1 MPLRILR
8 AFFIRKILD
17 ERFSLSALQEWKTND
32 PQWWNSDRNEMG
44 RGFYGEAMRE
54 RERLEAAP
62 EGELIAELT
71 DIGALG
77 PPPRLGR
84 AGGTP
89 A

>member
-1 MPLRILR
+1 MPVRILR

-17 ERFSLSALQEWKTND
+17 ARFSLSALQEWMTND
-32 PQWWNSDRNEMG
+32 PDWWNSDSNEMG
-44 RGFYGEAMRE
+44 RGFYREAMRE

-77 PPPRLGR
+77 PPPRL
-84 AGGTP
+84 P
-89 A
+89 AA